1 MKSSPHP
8 PLQGHG
14 ADVPPPPVQ
23 TVAGLL
29 DGVALRVATARVGIM
44 EQDIAEREHRRHAL
58 GVLLDVPLQVL
69 QDGEHGSPLVGTR
82 VCSSVGQTATCAL
95 IDSYFDLAQQKDSSN
110 ILRFWKADLDLR
122 IKQKNFLAFLFNILR
137 SWNSSVGECLTSRS
151 SL

>member
-1 MKSSPHP
+1 MNSVGSEVAFMKSSPHP

-69 QDGEHGSPLVGTR
+69 QDGEHGSPLVDTR
-82 VCSSVGQTATCAL
+82 AVQWAKQQ
-95 IDSYFDLAQQKDSSN
+95 LA
-110 ILRFWKADLDLR
+110 R
-122 IKQKNFLAFLFNILR
+122 
-137 SWNSSVGECLTSRS
+137 
-151 SL
+151 

>member
-1 MKSSPHP
+1 MNSAGSEVAFTKPSPYP

-29 DGVALRVATARVGIM
+29 DGVALRVATACVGIV

-69 QDGEHGSPLVGTR
+69 QDREHGFPSWSTR
-82 VCSSVGQTATCAL
+82 AVQWAKQR
-95 IDSYFDLAQQKDSSN
+95 LA
-110 ILRFWKADLDLR
+110 RAD
-122 IKQKNFLAFLFNILR
+122 
-137 SWNSSVGECLTSRS
+137 
-151 SL
+151 